1 MSKSGTSLA
10 APQQLFCEPNMPLDT
25 YDSAE
30 DQPQE
35 RRFNDASQEHQ
46 QQAHNA
52 PHAAADDGGKRDKQ
66 DLLGGRRAYDKTPG
80 QRDDEGKDAN
90 QQSDEESD
98 GKDKSDDKSD
108 DKGGGKDKDGGDDD
122 KPRSKK
128 PLIILAIVIVVVAIL
143 GFLWWFLHRNQ
154 IETDDAYTDG
164 DVVTMSPKVSGYIT
178 ELYVTDNSHVKKG
191 DLILRIDPRDYIA
204 SQEQARAALALAKAQ
219 LESARVAYRIAAI
232 QYPAQLRQA
241 KAQQRSAEA
250 GYAQAEQSYLR
261 QHSVD
266 RRATTQESI
275 DAANSQEVS
284 ASANVESAKAQVAV
298 ADTVPEQLKSAA
310 ATVAQ
315 REAQVQQ
322 AQAQLDSANLN
333 LSYTEVRAPSDGFIT
348 KRNVQLGS
356 YLPVGAT
363 MFLIVTPNV
372 WITANF
378 KEGQLGRMRPG
389 DAVDVRVDAYNG
401 LLLHGHVD
409 SIQYGSGS
417 RFSAFPTE
425 NATGNYVK
433 IVQRVPVKIVIDSGL
448 DPNAPLPLGLSV
460 SPVVRLP

>member
-1 MSKSGTSLA
+1 
-10 APQQLFCEPNMPLDT
+10 MPLDT
-25 YDSAE
+25 NHSIE
-30 DQPQE
+30 DQVEE
-35 RRFNDASQEHQ
+35 RQSNGISHEDQ
-46 QQAHNA
+46 QHEAQA
-52 PHAAADDGGKRDKQ
+52 PRAAGDEDKDQ
-66 DLLGGRRAYDKTPG
+66 KKQPDHLGGRRAYDKAPG
-80 QRDDEGKDAN
+80 QRDDEGHGDGEDAKDGA
-90 QQSDEESD
+90 
-98 GKDKSDDKSD
+98 KKD
-108 DKGGGKDKDGGDDD
+108 DKGGDGKGGDKGDGDSED

-128 PLIILAIVIVVVAIL
+128 PLIILAIVIVIVAII
-143 GFLWWFLHRNQ
+143 GVLWWFLHRNDV
-154 IETDDAYTDG
+154 ETDDAYTDG

-178 ELYVTDNSHVKKG
+178 ELYVSDNTRVKKG

-204 SQEQARAALALAKAQ
+204 AQEQAKAALALAVAQ
-219 LESARVAYRIAAI
+219 LESARVAYRIASI

-241 KAQQRSAEA
+241 RAQQRSAEA

-275 DAANSQEVS
+275 DAANSQQVS
-284 ASANVESAKAQVAV
+284 ASANVENAKAQVAV
-298 ADTVPEQLKSAA
+298 AATVPEQLKSAA

-401 LLLHGHVD
+401 VLLHGHVD